1 MCSYIFR
8 KIICKY
14 YFKHYFQV
22 TGVIV
27 DTRASIDLNSLDTQS
42 ILEELSNIS

>member
-1 MCSYIFR
+1 MSFLHYTYTR
-8 KIICKY
+8 Y
-14 YFKHYFQV
+14 YFQV

-27 DTRASIDLNSLDTQS
+27 DTRASIDLNTLDTQT

>member
-1 MCSYIFR
+1 MYSYIFR

-14 YFKHYFQV
+14 YFKHFQV

-27 DTRASIDLNSLDTQS
+27 DTRASIDLNTLDTQS